1 MAININQRI
10 VRLAL
15 GCIQPADAG
24 AVIKFLSKA
33 FNYNTGYFPEGSIQ
47 DIFDEWASDG
57 DIINVHKRTKLYSL
71 TRQGDSRLNRE
82 ERRLRDRTRLFL
94 LKEMRS
100 AKLHLPEAGEPE
112 KADVSSAVI
121 VDPPLQEDERP
132 TGAARPPRVA
142 RRAGRAC
149 WPPLGKQLFVGSS
162 SRASGP
168 YFRFLSFPT
177 IKACAQANG
186 LDEIPKDGIDI
197 GEISLAMGISP
208 QLIGLL
214 IHKPERHY
222 RTFEIPKAN
231 GKVRAI
237 QSPRTMMKMVQYF
250 ILDYLL
256 YKLPVHISA
265 TAYSRGCTVRANAEV
280 HVRKKYVANID
291 VENFFPSIKWQL
303 VQKVLVMGGLED
315 KTAYLISRL
324 TSYQGGLPQG
334 APTSAHLSNVV
345 LYPFDNEISNFC
357 ESVGVSYTRYADDIT
372 FSGDDKDSVRSAV
385 EKSTKLLSLLKL
397 EINKDKTRIFGPSS
411 RQVVTGVVVNE
422 WAQPSR
428 EKRRKLRAELYQAK
442 LNPGKY
448 ASRADELQGMSA
460 YMLSFAGENRPVG
473 GLSQGYVES
482 SLARLTAYI
491 NAMKEQESST
501 VPPSAP

>member
-1 MAININQRI
+1 MAITTNSRI

-15 GCIQPADAG
+15 GCIQPADPG
-24 AVIKFLSKA
+24 AVSNFLDKA
-33 FNYNTGYFPEGSIQ
+33 FKYNANLISEESVQ
-47 DIFDEWASDG
+47 EIFDQWSTDG
-57 DIINVHKRTKLYSL
+57 DVVCVHKKSKFYSL

-112 KADVSSAVI
+112 KADASSAVI
-121 VDPPLQEDERP
+121 VDQSVQEDGQP
-132 TGAARPPRVA
+132 TGAARPPRKA

-149 WPPLGKQLFVGSS
+149 WPPLAKQLFVGSS

-168 YFRFLSFPT
+168 YFYFLSFPT

-186 LDEIPKDGIDI
+186 LAVVPKDGIDI

-208 QLIGLL
+208 QLFGLL

-237 QSPRTMMKMVQYF
+237 QSPRTMMKVVQYF
-250 ILDYLL
+250 LLDYIL
-256 YKLPVHISA
+256 YKFPVHVSA
-265 TAYSRGCTVRANAEV
+265 TAYSRGCTVRANAEI
-280 HVRKKYVANID
+280 HVGKKYVANID

-303 VQKVLVMGGLED
+303 VHKMLALGGLED

-324 TSYQGGLPQG
+324 TTYQGGLPQG

-345 LYPFDNEISNFC
+345 LYPFDNEIFGSC
-357 ESVGVSYTRYADDIT
+357 ESVGVDYTRYADDIT
-372 FSGDDKDSVRSAV
+372 FSGNDIDAVRGAV
-385 EKSTKLLSLLKL
+385 QKATQLLAVLKL
-397 EINKDKTRIFGPSS
+397 NINKDKTRFFGPSS

-428 EKRRKLRAELYQAK
+428 EKRRKLRAELHQAK
-442 LNPGKY
+442 LNPEKY
-448 ASRADELQGMSA
+448 ASRADKIRGMSA

-501 VPPSAP
+501 VPPSSP

>member
-1 MAININQRI
+1 MGLTTNSRI

-15 GCIQPADAG
+15 GCIQPADPE
-24 AVIKFLSKA
+24 AVSSFLSKA
-33 FNYNTGYFPEGSIQ
+33 FKYEAELIPEESIQ
-47 DIFDEWASDG
+47 EIFDQWSADG
-57 DIINVHKRTKLYSL
+57 EVVCVHKKTNLYSL
-71 TRQGDSRLNRE
+71 TRLGDSRLNRE

-94 LKEMRS
+94 LKELRS

-112 KADVSSAVI
+112 KADASSAVI
-121 VDPPLQEDERP
+121 VDQPLQEDERP

-142 RRAGRAC
+142 RRAARAC
-149 WPPLGKQLFVGSS
+149 WPLLAKQLFVGSS

-168 YFRFLSFPT
+168 FFRFLSFPT

-186 LDEIPKDGIDI
+186 LAEIQKDGIDI
-197 GEISLAMGISP
+197 SEISLAIGISP

-231 GKVRAI
+231 GKVRVI
-237 QSPRTMMKMVQYF
+237 QSPRTMMKVVQYF
-250 ILDYLL
+250 LLDYLL
-256 YKLPVHISA
+256 YKIPVHISA
-265 TAYSRGCTVRANAEV
+265 TAYSRGCTIRANAEV
-280 HVRKKYVANID
+280 HVGKKYVANID
-291 VENFFPSIKWQL
+291 IENFFPSIKWQL
-303 VQKVLVMGGLED
+303 VHKVLAMGGLED
-315 KTAYLISRL
+315 KTAYLISKI

-345 LYPFDNEISNFC
+345 LYPFDKEMFVFC
-357 ESVGVSYTRYADDIT
+357 ESVGVGYTRYADDIT
-372 FSGDDKDSVRSAV
+372 FSGDDIDAVRSAV
-385 EKSTKLLSLLKL
+385 EKATQLLAFLKL
-397 EINKDKTRIFGPSS
+397 EINKDKTRVFGPSS

-428 EKRRKLRAELYQAK
+428 EKRRKLRAELHQAK
-442 LNPGKY
+442 KNPEKY
-448 ASRADELQGMSA
+448 ASRVDEIRGMSA

-473 GLSQGYVES
+473 GLSHSYVES
-482 SLARLTAYI
+482 SLARLTSYV

-501 VPPSAP
+501 VPPSVP